1 MESLKWQNRRPVFLK
16 DHSGFFV
23 EKGYRGPKCTIE
35 SHRGF
40 GTGQWY
46 FVEHLRVCPRE
57 NKDRLSYLNDSGELS
72 PTIQK
77 QDVFG
82 F

>member
-1 MESLKWQNRRPVFLK
+1 MESLKRQNRRPVFLK
-16 DHSGFFV
+16 DHSSLFV

-46 FVEHLRVCPRE
+46 FVEHLRVCSRE
-57 NKDRLSYLNDSGELS
+57 NKDRVSYLNDSGELS
-72 PTIQK
+72 PTIRK

>member
-1 MESLKWQNRRPVFLK
+1 MESLKQQNGRPVFLK

-23 EKGYRGPKCTIE
+23 EKGYRGPKCTTE
-35 SHRGF
+35 GHRGF
-40 GTGQWY
+40 GTGQRY
-46 FVEHLRVCPRE
+46 FIEHLRAYSRE
-57 NKDRLSYLNDSGELS
+57 NKDRVSYLDDSGELS
-72 PTIQK
+72 PTILM